1 MFLEK
6 LLILLQI
13 KNINKFALFFL
24 FCLYSCSNFDFVYNN
39 NDTSSE
45 LLIDEIFVS
54 GSGNDIIKKILSN
67 RFLSDEDTGDYK
79 LSVNSKMETKSV
91 VIENDQTASTVEI
104 KYILDYNL
112 FNYKKNCNVV
122 KESVGSF
129 STYNSRAEG
138 YNFGS
143 DLSKEQVSKQVIQ
156 DNINKF
162 INQINTKGNELGCID
177 EGQT

>member
-13 KNINKFALFFL
+13 KNINKFILFFV
-24 FCLYSCSNFDFVYNN
+24 FCIYSCSNFDFVYKNS
-39 NDTSSE
+39 DTSSE
-45 LLIDEIFVS
+45 LSIDEIFVS
-54 GSGNDIIKKILSN
+54 GSGNDIIKKFLSN
-67 RFLSDEDTGDYK
+67 RFLSDKSAGGYK

-104 KYILDYNL
+104 KYTLEYILFD
-112 FNYKKNCNVV
+112 YKKDCVV
-122 KESVGSF
+122 IKENINSL
-129 STYNSRAEG
+129 STYNSRAES

-143 DLSKEQVSKQVIQ
+143 DLSKEQVNQEVIR

-162 INQINTKGNELGCID
+162 AYQTNTKGNNLGCL
-177 EGQT
+177 

>member
-13 KNINKFALFFL
+13 KNLNKFVLFFI
-24 FCLYSCSNFDFVYNN
+24 FCLYSCSNFDFVYNS

-45 LLIDEIFVS
+45 LSVAEILVS
-54 GSGNDIIKKILSN
+54 GSSNDIIKKILSN
-67 RFLSDEDTGDYK
+67 RFLSTESAEDYK
-79 LSVNSKMETKSV
+79 LSVSSKMDTKSV

-104 KYILDYNL
+104 KYTLEYILFD
-112 FNYKKNCNVV
+112 YKKDCIVI
-122 KESVGSF
+122 KENISSL
-129 STYNSRAEG
+129 STYNSRAES

-143 DLSKEQVSKQVIQ
+143 DLSKEQVNQEVIR

-162 INQINTKGNELGCID
+162 VYQINTKGNNLECL
-177 EGQT
+177 

>member
-6 LLILLQI
+6 LLILLHI
-13 KNINKFALFFL
+13 KNINKFFLFFI

-45 LLIDEIFVS
+45 LSIDEIFVS
-54 GSGNDIIKKILSN
+54 GAGNDIIKKILSN
-67 RFLSDEDTGDYK
+67 RFLSDEVTGDYK

-104 KYILDYNL
+104 KYTLEYILFD
-112 FNYKKNCNVV
+112 YKKDCVVV
-122 KESVGSF
+122 KESISSL
-129 STYNSRAEG
+129 STFNSRAES

-143 DLSKEQVSKQVIQ
+143 DLSKEQVNQEVIR

-162 INQINTKGNELGCID
+162 ANQINTKRNNLGCI
-177 EGQT
+177 

>member
-13 KNINKFALFFL
+13 KNLNKFVLFFI
-24 FCLYSCSNFDFVYNN
+24 FFLYSCSNFDFVYNS

-45 LLIDEIFVS
+45 LSVAEILVS
-54 GSGNDIIKKILSN
+54 GSSNDIIKKILSN
-67 RFLSDEDTGDYK
+67 RFLSTEGSEDYK
-79 LSVNSKMETKSV
+79 LSVSSKMDTKSV

-104 KYILDYNL
+104 KYTLEYILFDHN
-112 FNYKKNCNVV
+112 KDCVV
-122 KESVGSF
+122 IKENISSL
-129 STYNSRAEG
+129 STYNSRAES

-143 DLSKEQVSKQVIQ
+143 DLSKEQVNEEVIR

-162 INQINTKGNELGCID
+162 AYQINTRGNNLGCL
-177 EGQT
+177 

>member
-13 KNINKFALFFL
+13 KNINKFALFFV

-45 LLIDEIFVS
+45 LLIDEILVS

-67 RFLSDEDTGDYK
+67 RFLSNEGTGDYK
-79 LSVNSKMETKSV
+79 LSVNSKMKTKSV

-104 KYILDYNL
+104 KYTLEYILFD
-112 FNYKKNCNVV
+112 YKKDCVV
-122 KESVGSF
+122 IKENINSL
-129 STYNSRAEG
+129 STYNSRAES

-143 DLSKEQVSKQVIQ
+143 DLSKEQVNQEIIR

-162 INQINTKGNELGCID
+162 AYQINTKGNNLRCI
-177 EGQT
+177 

>member
-13 KNINKFALFFL
+13 KNINKFIIFFL
-24 FCLYSCSNFDFVYNN
+24 FCLYSCSNFDFVYKNN
-39 NDTSSE
+39 ETSSE
-45 LLIDEIFVS
+45 LTVDEIFVS
-54 GSGNDIIKKILSN
+54 GSSNDIIKKILST
-67 RFLSDEDTGDYK
+67 RFLSDNDAPDYK

-104 KYILDYNL
+104 KYILEYIL
-112 FNYKKNCNVV
+112 FDYKKYCVV
-122 KESVGSF
+122 IKESI
-129 STYNSRAEG
+129 STLSTFNSRAES

-143 DLSKEQVSKQVIQ
+143 DLSKEQVNQEVIR

-162 INQINTKGNELGCID
+162 AYQINTKGNNLGCL
-177 EGQT
+177 

>member
-1 MFLEK
+1 MFPEK

-13 KNINKFALFFL
+13 KNINKIFLFFV

-39 NDTSSE
+39 NDTGSK
-45 LLIDEIFVS
+45 LLVAEIYVS
-54 GSGNDIIKKILSN
+54 GSGNNIIKKILSN
-67 RFLSDEDTGDYK
+67 KFLSNEGEENYK

-104 KYILDYNL
+104 KYILEYVVFD
-112 FNYKKNCNVV
+112 YKKDCVV
-122 KESVGSF
+122 IKENISSL
-129 STYNSRAEG
+129 STYNSRAES

-143 DLSKEQVSKQVIQ
+143 DLSKEQVNQEVIR

-162 INQINTKGNELGCID
+162 SYQIKSKGNNLVCL
-177 EGQT
+177 

>member
-13 KNINKFALFFL
+13 KNLNKFVLFFI

-39 NDTSSE
+39 NVTSSE
-45 LLIDEIFVS
+45 LSVAEILVS
-54 GSGNDIIKKILSN
+54 GSGNGVIKKILSN
-67 RFLSDEDTGDYK
+67 RFLSTESAEDYK
-79 LSVNSKMETKSV
+79 LSVSSKMDTKSV

-104 KYILDYNL
+104 KYTLEYILFD
-112 FNYKKNCNVV
+112 YKKDCVV
-122 KESVGSF
+122 IKESISTL
-129 STYNSRAEG
+129 STYNSRAES

-143 DLSKEQVSKQVIQ
+143 DLSKEQVNQEVIR

-162 INQINTKGNELGCID
+162 AYQINTKGNNLGCL
-177 EGQT
+177 

>member
-13 KNINKFALFFL
+13 KNLNKFVLFFI
-24 FCLYSCSNFDFVYNN
+24 FFLYSCSNFDFVYNS

-45 LLIDEIFVS
+45 LSVAEILVS
-54 GSGNDIIKKILSN
+54 GSSNDIIKKILSN
-67 RFLSDEDTGDYK
+67 RFLSTESAEDYK
-79 LSVNSKMETKSV
+79 LSVSSKMDTKSV

-104 KYILDYNL
+104 KYTLEYILFD
-112 FNYKKNCNVV
+112 YKKDCVV
-122 KESVGSF
+122 IKETISSL
-129 STYNSRAEG
+129 STYNSRAES

-143 DLSKEQVSKQVIQ
+143 DLSKEQVNEEVIR

-162 INQINTKGNELGCID
+162 AYQINTRGNNLGCL
-177 EGQT
+177 

>member
-13 KNINKFALFFL
+13 KNINKFVLFFI

-45 LLIDEIFVS
+45 LSVAEILVS
-54 GSGNDIIKKILSN
+54 GSGNDIIKKNLSN
-67 RFLSDEDTGDYK
+67 RFFSAEGAKDYK
-79 LSVNSKMETKSV
+79 LSVSSKMDTKGV

-104 KYILDYNL
+104 KYTLEYILFD
-112 FNYKKNCNVV
+112 YKKDCVV
-122 KESVGSF
+122 IKESISSL
-129 STYNSRAEG
+129 STYNSRAES

-143 DLSKEQVSKQVIQ
+143 DLSKEQVNQEVIR

-162 INQINTKGNELGCID
+162 SYQINTRGNNLGCL
-177 EGQT
+177 

>member
-45 LLIDEIFVS
+45 LSIDEIFVS

-67 RFLSDEDTGDYK
+67 RFLSDEDTSNYK

-104 KYILDYNL
+104 KYTLEYILFD
-112 FNYKKNCNVV
+112 YKKDCVVV
-122 KESVGSF
+122 KEKISSL
-129 STYNSRAEG
+129 STYNSRAES

-143 DLSKEQVSKQVIQ
+143 DLSKEQVNQEVIRN
-156 DNINKF
+156 NINKF
-162 INQINTKGNELGCID
+162 AYQINTKGNNLGCI
-177 EGQT
+177 

>member
-39 NDTSSE
+39 NDTGSK
-45 LLIDEIFVS
+45 LLVAEIYVS
-54 GSGNDIIKKILSN
+54 GSGNNIIKKILSN
-67 RFLSDEDTGDYK
+67 KFLSNEGEENYK

-104 KYILDYNL
+104 KYILEYVVFD
-112 FNYKKNCNVV
+112 YKKDCVV
-122 KESVGSF
+122 IKENISSL
-129 STYNSRAEG
+129 STYNSRAES

-143 DLSKEQVSKQVIQ
+143 DLSKEQVNQEVIK

-162 INQINTKGNELGCID
+162 AYLINTKGNNLGCL
-177 EGQT
+177 

>member
-13 KNINKFALFFL
+13 KNINKFVLFFV
-24 FCLYSCSNFDFVYNN
+24 FCLYSCSNFDFVYKNS
-39 NDTSSE
+39 DTSSE
-45 LLIDEIFVS
+45 LSIDEIFVS
-54 GSGNDIIKKILSN
+54 GSGNDIIKKFLSN
-67 RFLSDEDTGDYK
+67 RFLSDKSAGGYK

-104 KYILDYNL
+104 KYTLEYILFD
-112 FNYKKNCNVV
+112 YKKDCVV
-122 KESVGSF
+122 IKENINSL
-129 STYNSRAEG
+129 STYNSRAES

-143 DLSKEQVSKQVIQ
+143 DLSKEQVNQEVIR

-162 INQINTKGNELGCID
+162 AYRINTKGNNLRCI
-177 EGQT
+177 

>member
-13 KNINKFALFFL
+13 KNINKFVLFFV

-39 NDTSSE
+39 SDTSSQ
-45 LLIDEIFVS
+45 LSIDEIFVS
-54 GSGNDIIKKILSN
+54 GSSNDIIKKILSN
-67 RFLSDEDTGDYK
+67 RFLSDKGTGDYK

-91 VIENDQTASTVEI
+91 VIDNDQTASTVEI
-104 KYILDYNL
+104 KYTLEYIVFD
-112 FNYKKNCNVV
+112 YKKDCVVV
-122 KESVGSF
+122 KENINSL
-129 STYNSRAEG
+129 STYNSRAES

-143 DLSKEQVSKQVIQ
+143 DLSKEQVNQEVIT

-162 INQINTKGNELGCID
+162 AYQINTKGNNLRCI
-177 EGQT
+177 

>member
-13 KNINKFALFFL
+13 KNINKFVLFFV

-39 NDTSSE
+39 NDTGSK
-45 LLIDEIFVS
+45 LLVAEIYVS
-54 GSGNDIIKKILSN
+54 GSGNNIIKKILSN
-67 RFLSDEDTGDYK
+67 KFLSNEGEENYK

-104 KYILDYNL
+104 KYILEYVVFD
-112 FNYKKNCNVV
+112 YKKDCVV
-122 KESVGSF
+122 IKENISSL
-129 STYNSRAEG
+129 STYNSRAES

-143 DLSKEQVSKQVIQ
+143 DLSKEQVNQEVIK

-162 INQINTKGNELGCID
+162 AYLINTKGNNLGCL
-177 EGQT
+177 

>member
-45 LLIDEIFVS
+45 LSIDEIFVS

-67 RFLSDEDTGDYK
+67 RFLSDEDTSNYK

-104 KYILDYNL
+104 KYILEYIL
-112 FNYKKNCNVV
+112 FDYKKDCVV
-122 KESVGSF
+122 IKENISSL
-129 STYNSRAEG
+129 STFNSRAES

-143 DLSKEQVSKQVIQ
+143 DLSKEQVNQEVIR

-162 INQINTKGNELGCID
+162 ANQINTKGNNLGCI
-177 EGQT
+177 

>member
-1 MFLEK
+1 MFPEK

-13 KNINKFALFFL
+13 KNINKIFLFFV

-39 NDTSSE
+39 NDTGSK
-45 LLIDEIFVS
+45 LLVAEIYVS
-54 GSGNDIIKKILSN
+54 GSGNNIIKKILSN
-67 RFLSDEDTGDYK
+67 KFLSNEGEENYK

-104 KYILDYNL
+104 KYILEYVVFD
-112 FNYKKNCNVV
+112 YKKDCVV
-122 KESVGSF
+122 IKENISSL
-129 STYNSRAEG
+129 STYNSRAES

-143 DLSKEQVSKQVIQ
+143 DLSKEQVNQEVIK

-162 INQINTKGNELGCID
+162 AYQINTKGGNLGCL
-177 EGQT
+177 